1 MRIVAFSDFRVQD
14 IQKTIEFAAGMNP
27 DVILYAGDDIN
38 RFGLLDQNIRRQL
51 MVRNRSKQIGMS
63 ACMSFPHDGWR
74 IMPDGEIRRF
84 RVSGSLHGTYYF
96 RIRTSSSAR
105 KSGIIDEISRIL
117 DAGSGGVRGFAVP
130 RMLRR
135 PYEDT
140 STKSLL
146 NKASFSFKRT
156 CDGAEGVVSTNTED
170 YVRRLGTASRYGFG
184 AVLGNDDDPIYKTLL
199 NRDNVFDIH
208 DKPMGV
214 NGFTIIGQEGSSLS
228 DGRGLGRLTYT
239 EDEIERH
246 LCTSLQAANG
256 SPIILVSHTPP
267 YKVLDRSQR
276 FVRDHIGS
284 PAVRRFIAKH
294 KPLLVFCGHVHSHGG
309 CEARVGATTVINLA
323 SHDSTSSPG
332 RVCVVDISEEL
343 KITTRWF
350 LVLHDRVLDYSA
362 RQLGEGETLNSVLN
376 IHGVGYEKA
385 QRLELC
391 DIRTVEDV
399 GVAGAEKLCACGIG
413 KVTAQRMI
421 KGAEALQNRKAVQ
434 LSALAIPE
442 EPLMFVDI
450 ETDLAQSYIWLIS
463 VFIEGRQDSFRQFYA
478 KTPAGEKRALCGF
491 LSYCKRFRG
500 CAICYYSGSGF
511 DERVIKN
518 QIVAHKLDGSTL
530 GNWFDLCLAI
540 RRSII
545 LPTGSFALKVVSD
558 YFGYTYRHPGMDG
571 FGAASEYMHSIG
583 RRGESTTK
591 KLLEYAEDDVMSMH
605 HIILSMDKVAGI
617 APERS
622 WRPPVDTPPL
632 SFEEEC
638 ALLRSLRG
646 QGLTIADIAAR
657 LGKSGRYVRDRLEE
671 NPKKMKNRKVT
682 FELMHAHDIGSSLYG
697 TRKPRRKPLSHRSDQ
712 KTHGTIVEQVSKNIF
727 RVRAKG
733 TIFQINK
740 KFTDLR

>member
-14 IQKTIEFAAGMNP
+14 IQKTIEFTAGMNP

-38 RFGLLDQNIRRQL
+38 RFGLLDQNIREQL
-51 MVRNRSKQIGMS
+51 MVRNRNEQTGVS
-63 ACMSFPHDGWR
+63 ACMSLPHDSWMM
-74 IMPDGEIRRF
+74 MPDGEMRRS
-84 RVSGSLHGTYYF
+84 RVSGSLRDTYYF
-96 RIRTSSSAR
+96 RIRTSSPAR

-117 DAGSGGVRGFAVP
+117 DAGSDGVQGFAVS

-135 PYEDT
+135 PYKDT

-146 NKASFSFKRT
+146 NKASFNFKQT
-156 CDGAEGVVSTNTED
+156 CDGAEGIVSINTED
-170 YVRRLGTASRYGFG
+170 YVRKLGTTSRYGFG
-184 AVLGNDDDPIYKTLL
+184 AILGNDDDPIYKTLL
-199 NRDNVFDIH
+199 SRDSVFDIH
-208 DKPMGV
+208 GIPMRV

-228 DGRGLGRLTYT
+228 DGRGLGRLIYT

-323 SHDSTSSPG
+323 SHDSTNSPG

-350 LVLHDRVLDYSA
+350 LVLHDKVLDYSA
-362 RQLGEGETLNSVLN
+362 RQLEEGETLNSVLN
-376 IHGVGYEKA
+376 IHGVGYETA

-399 GVAGAEKLCACGIG
+399 GVVGVEKLCACGIG
-413 KVTAQRMI
+413 KVTAQRMV
-421 KGAEALQNRKAVQ
+421 KSAEALRNHKAVQ
-434 LSALAIPE
+434 LSALVIPE
-442 EPLMFVDI
+442 ETLMFVDI

-463 VFIEGRQDSFRQFYA
+463 VFIEGKQDSFRQFYA
-478 KTPAGEKRALCGF
+478 KTPAGEKRALRGF
-491 LSYCKRFRG
+491 LSYCKRFRR

-518 QIVAHKLDGSTL
+518 QITAHKLDGSAL

-540 RRSII
+540 KRSIT

-558 YFGYTYRHPGMDG
+558 YFGHTYRHLGMDG
-571 FGAASEYMHSIG
+571 RGAASEYMHSIG
-583 RRGESTTK
+583 RRDESTTK
-591 KLLEYAEDDVMSMH
+591 RLLEYAEDDVMSMH
-605 HIILSMDKVAGI
+605 HIILNMHKVAGI
-617 APERS
+617 VPDRS
-622 WRPPVDTPPL
+622 WKPPSCTLPV

-638 ALLRSLRG
+638 ILLRSLRK
-646 QGLTIADIAAR
+646 QGLTISEIAAR
-657 LGKSGRYVRDRLEE
+657 VGKSQRTIRERLEE
-671 NPKKMKNRKVT
+671 TPEDMKGRKVA
-682 FELMHAHDIGSSLYG
+682 FDLMGACDVGVSLGGSRNSMHKSSSYWKDR
-697 TRKPRRKPLSHRSDQ
+697 TA
-712 KTHGTIVEQVSKNIF
+712 TGTIIEQISKSRF
-727 RVRAKG
+727 RVKAKG
-733 TIFQINK
+733 TIFQVSK
-740 KFTDLR
+740 KFIDWA

>member
-14 IQKTIEFAAGMNP
+14 IQKTIEFAKDMNS
-27 DVILYAGDDIN
+27 DVILYAGDDVN
-38 RFGLLDQNIRRQL
+38 RFGLLDKNVRKRL
-51 MVRNRSKQIGMS
+51 MTNNRSKNIGMN
-63 ACMSFPHDGWR
+63 ACESLPHDSWMR
-74 IMPDGEIRRF
+74 MRDGEMIR
-84 RVSGSLHGTYYF
+84 SKGHGPLHDTYYF
-96 RIRTSSSAR
+96 RIRTSSPAR

-117 DAGSGGVRGFAVP
+117 DAGRGGVQGSVVS

-135 PYEDT
+135 PYE
-140 STKSLL
+140 SASVKSLL

-156 CDGAEGVVSTNTED
+156 CDGAEGVFSTNTED
-170 YVRRLGTASRYGFG
+170 YIRRLGTASRHGFG

-199 NRDNVFDIH
+199 NRDNAFDIH
-208 DKPMGV
+208 DKPIRV

-228 DGRGLGRLTYT
+228 DGRGLGRLIYT

-246 LCTSLQAANG
+246 LCASLQAANG

-284 PAVRRFIAKH
+284 PAVRRFIVKH

-309 CEARVGATTVINLA
+309 CETRVGATTVINLA
-323 SHDSTSSPG
+323 SHDSTNSPG

-362 RQLGEGETLNSVLN
+362 RHLEEGETLNSIIN

-385 QRLELC
+385 QKMELC

-399 GVAGAEKLCACGIG
+399 GVAGVERLCACGIG
-413 KVTAQRMI
+413 KVTAQKMI
-421 KGAEALQNRKAVQ
+421 KSAEALRNCKAVQ
-434 LSALAIPE
+434 LSTLIIPE
-442 EPLMFVDI
+442 KPLMFVDI

-463 VFIEGRQDSFRQFYA
+463 VFIEGKQNSFRQFYA
-478 KTPAGEKRALCGF
+478 KTPAEEKSVLCGF

-500 CAICYYSGSGF
+500 CVICYYSGSGF

-518 QIVAHKLDGSTL
+518 QIVTHKLDGSTL

-545 LPTGSFALKVVSD
+545 LPTGSFTLKVVSD

-571 FGAASEYMHSIG
+571 FGAAMMYRFSIDN
-583 RRGESTTK
+583 RDESTAK
-591 KLLEYAEDDVMSMH
+591 RFLEYAEDDVMSMH
-605 HIILSMDKVAGI
+605 HIISNMYKITGI
-617 APERS
+617 VPDRS
-622 WRPPVDTPPL
+622 WKPSRYTLPV

-638 ALLRSLRG
+638 ILLRSLRK
-646 QGLTIADIAAR
+646 QDLTISQIAVR
-657 LGKSGRYVRDRLEE
+657 VGKSQRVIRERLEE
-671 NPKKMKNRKVT
+671 TPEDMKGRKVT
-682 FELMHAHDIGSSLYG
+682 FVLMGARDVGVSLGISRNPMHKYS
-697 TRKPRRKPLSHRSDQ
+697 PYQ
-712 KTHGTIVEQVSKNIF
+712 KDRTATGTIVEQISKSMF
-727 RVRAKG
+727 RVKAKG
-733 TIFQINK
+733 TIFQVSK
-740 KFTDLR
+740 KFIDWA

>member
-38 RFGLLDQNIRRQL
+38 RFGLLDQNIRKQL
-51 MVRNRSKQIGMS
+51 MARNRSKQIGVS
-63 ACMSFPHDGWR
+63 ACMSFPHDSWR
-74 IMPDGEIRRF
+74 IMPDGEIRIF

-117 DAGSGGVRGFAVP
+117 DAESSGVRGFAAS

-146 NKASFSFKRT
+146 NKTSFSFKRT
-156 CDGAEGVVSTNTED
+156 CDGAEGVVSINTED

-385 QRLELC
+385 QMLELC

-646 QGLTIADIAAR
+646 QGSTIADIAAR

-682 FELMHAHDIGSSLYG
+682 FEPMHAHDIGSSLYG
-697 TRKPRRKPLSHRSDQ
+697 TRKSRRKPLSHRSDQ

>member
-51 MVRNRSKQIGMS
+51 MARNRSRQIGVS
-63 ACMSFPHDGWR
+63 ACMSFPHDSWK

-117 DAGSGGVRGFAVP
+117 DAGSGGVRGFAAS

-146 NKASFSFKRT
+146 NKTSFSFKRT
-156 CDGAEGVVSTNTED
+156 CDGAEGVVSINTGD

-284 PAVRRFIAKH
+284 HAVRRFIAKH

-362 RQLGEGETLNSVLN
+362 RQLGEGEILNSVLN

-518 QIVAHKLDGSTL
+518 QIVAHKLDGSAL

-646 QGLTIADIAAR
+646 QGSTIADIAAR

-682 FELMHAHDIGSSLYG
+682 FEPMHAHDIGSSLYG

>member
-84 RVSGSLHGTYYF
+84 RVSSSLHGTYYF

-228 DGRGLGRLTYT
+228 DGRGLGHLTYT

-463 VFIEGRQDSFRQFYA
+463 VFIESRQDSFRQFYA

-605 HIILSMDKVAGI
+605 HIILNMDKVAGI

>member
-38 RFGLLDQNIRRQL
+38 RFGLLDQNIREQL
-51 MVRNRSKQIGMS
+51 MIRNRNEQTGVS
-63 ACMSFPHDGWR
+63 ACMSLPHDSWM
-74 IMPDGEIRRF
+74 IMPDGEMRRS
-84 RVSGSLHGTYYF
+84 RVSGSLRDTYYF
-96 RIRTSSSAR
+96 RIRTSSPAR

-117 DAGSGGVRGFAVP
+117 DAGSDGVQRFAVS

-135 PYEDT
+135 PYKDA

-146 NKASFSFKRT
+146 NKASFNFKQT
-156 CDGAEGVVSTNTED
+156 CDGAEGIVYINTED
-170 YVRRLGTASRYGFG
+170 YVRKLGTTSRYGFG
-184 AVLGNDDDPIYKTLL
+184 AILGNDDDPIYKTLL
-199 NRDNVFDIH
+199 SRDSVFDIH
-208 DKPMGV
+208 GIPMRV

-228 DGRGLGRLTYT
+228 DGRGLGRLIYT

-309 CEARVGATTVINLA
+309 CETRVGATTVINLA
-323 SHDSTSSPG
+323 SHDSTNSPG

-350 LVLHDRVLDYSA
+350 LVLHDKVLDYSA
-362 RQLGEGETLNSVLN
+362 RQLEEGETLNSVLN
-376 IHGVGYEKA
+376 IHGVGYETA

-399 GVAGAEKLCACGIG
+399 GVVGVEKLCACGIG

-421 KGAEALQNRKAVQ
+421 KSAEALRSRKAVQ
-434 LSALAIPE
+434 LSALVIPE
-442 EPLMFVDI
+442 ETLMFVDI

-463 VFIEGRQDSFRQFYA
+463 VFIEGKQGSFRQFYA
-478 KTPAGEKRALCGF
+478 KTPAGEKRALRGF
-491 LSYCKRFRG
+491 LSYCKRFRR

-518 QIVAHKLDGSTL
+518 QITTHKLDGSAL

-540 RRSII
+540 KRSVT

-558 YFGYTYRHPGMDG
+558 YFGHTYRHPGMDG
-571 FGAASEYMHSIG
+571 RGAASEYMHSIG
-583 RRGESTTK
+583 RRDESTTK
-591 KLLEYAEDDVMSMH
+591 RLLEYAEDDVMSMH
-605 HIILSMDKVAGI
+605 HIILNMHKVAGI
-617 APERS
+617 VPDRS
-622 WRPPVDTPPL
+622 WKPPSCTLPV

-638 ALLRSLRG
+638 ILLRSLRK
-646 QGLTIADIAAR
+646 QGLTISEIAAR
-657 LGKSGRYVRDRLEE
+657 VGKSQRTIRERLEE
-671 NPKKMKNRKVT
+671 TPEDMKGRKVA
-682 FELMHAHDIGSSLYG
+682 FDLMDAYDVGVSLGGSRNSMHKSSSYWKDR
-697 TRKPRRKPLSHRSDQ
+697 TA
-712 KTHGTIVEQVSKNIF
+712 TGTIIEQISKSRF
-727 RVRAKG
+727 RVKAKG
-733 TIFQINK
+733 TIFQVSK
-740 KFTDLR
+740 KFIDWA

>member
-14 IQKTIEFAAGMNP
+14 IQKAIEFAAGMNP

-63 ACMSFPHDGWR
+63 ACMSFPHDSWR

-84 RVSGSLHGTYYF
+84 RVSSSLHGTCYF

-105 KSGIIDEISRIL
+105 KSDIIDEISRIL

-170 YVRRLGTASRYGFG
+170 YVRRLGAASRYGFG

-228 DGRGLGRLTYT
+228 DGRGLGHLTYT

-323 SHDSTSSPG
+323 SHDSTGSPG

-558 YFGYTYRHPGMDG
+558 YFGYTYRHPSMDG
-571 FGAASEYMHSIG
+571 FGAASEYMHNIG
-583 RRGESTTK
+583 RCDESTTK

-605 HIILSMDKVAGI
+605 HIILNMGKVAGI

-622 WRPPVDTPPL
+622 WRPPVDTLPL